1 MQHGW
6 QVSQINFIA
15 SNLSVNEK
23 SWTENLT
30 ALSIPKEHWNKI
42 CKRLMTVLL
51 HEHEH
56 LFQSYWANQYG
67 FEMNRES
74 KCCLEQVIGE

>member
-6 QVSQINFIA
+6 QVSQI
-15 SNLSVNEK
+15 
-23 SWTENLT
+23 
-30 ALSIPKEHWNKI
+30 
-42 CKRLMTVLL
+42 MTVLL

-56 LFQSYWANQYG
+56 LFQSYWANRYG

-74 KCCLEQVIGE
+74 KCCLEAILALTGATRCHKVHPQPSGAPNGCSAPEKQLKKVGRGDE